1 MTENMPSINDRQ
13 SAQHVFSL
21 CSLYLILQDLKGPP
35 AHYIPRTIIEFFDDV
50 NDYDDQWWFTFDFR
64 DH

>member
-50 NDYDDQWWFTFDFR
+50 NDYDDQ
-64 DH
+64 